1 MRAIASIGE
10 TIDGFLLTGR
20 LHAGGMA
27 AIWRVEHDVHPGPLV
42 MKLPLILDGD
52 DPAMIVSFEVEDMIL
67 QRLGGRHVPRFVASS
82 GLAQR
87 PYLVME
93 EIRGQSLEALA
104 ANGPLPASEVARIG
118 AALATALHDL
128 HRQHVTHL
136 DVKPGNVLMTADGTA
151 VLIDFGLSRHDQL
164 PDLLAEET
172 RLPIGTGAFIAP
184 EQLVGV
190 RGDLRSDI
198 FATGVVLYRLLTGRL
213 PFGDVEGR
221 AMRQRLW
228 RDPVPPSALVP
239 DCPPALQEIILRC
252 LEVDAGRR
260 HQTAAQLAYDLR
272 HLDAVTLTARAARA
286 TRDGIATVLRRRL
299 AAGSFRPSLPASTPV
314 AGRLSSAPLIAV
326 AVDLAE
332 GQAALAEA
340 LRTTVRRQLQ
350 LEPDARLTCLN
361 VLKVSRLGLDQM
373 VDEDGRSLHMQRLIE
388 LRHWAESL
396 GVPSDRVTHHV
407 LEAPDAAEA
416 LIAHAKRN
424 HVDHVIMG
432 ARAASPYRRYLG
444 SVSARV
450 VAETPCS
457 ITIVRLRTP
466 DDEREDAAIS
476 EPEPAA

>member
-1 MRAIASIGE
+1 MRAVATVGE
-10 TIDGFLLTGR
+10 TIDGFTLIGK

-27 AIWRVEHDVHPGPLV
+27 TIWRVEHEVHPGPLV

-52 DPAMIVSFEVEDMIL
+52 DPGMIVSFEVEDMIL
-67 QRLGGRHVPRFVASS
+67 QRLSGRHAPRFIASS
-82 GLAQR
+82 GLTQR

-93 EIRGQSLEALA
+93 QIRGRSLEEMSA
-104 ANGPLPASEVARIG
+104 AGPLPAEEVARIG
-118 AALATALHDL
+118 AAVATALHDL

-136 DVKPGNVLMTADGTA
+136 DVKPGNILMTEDGTA

-198 FATGVVLYRLLTGRL
+198 FATGAVLYRLLTGRL

-221 AMRQRLW
+221 AMRRRLW
-228 RDPVPPSALVP
+228 RDPVPPTAIVK

-252 LEVDAGRR
+252 LEVDAARR

-272 HLDAVTLTARAARA
+272 HLDSVALTSRA
-286 TRDGIATVLRRRL
+286 TRTTRDGFGTVLRRRL
-299 AAGSFRPSLPASTPV
+299 AAGTFRPSLPPSTPV

-332 GQAALAEA
+332 GQAPLAEA
-340 LRTTVRRQLQ
+340 LRGAVRRQLQ
-350 LEPDARLTCLN
+350 LEPDARLTCVN
-361 VLKVSRLGLDQM
+361 VLKVSRLGIEQM
-373 VDEDGRSLHMQRLIE
+373 VDEEGHSLHMQRLIE
-388 LRHWAESL
+388 LRHWSESL
-396 GVPSDRVTHHV
+396 GVPDERVTHHV
-407 LEAPDAAEA
+407 LEAPDPADA

-424 HVDHVIMG
+424 NVDHVIMG

-457 ITIVRLRTP
+457 ITIIRLRNP
-466 DDEREDAAIS
+466 DDHLEDG
-476 EPEPAA
+476 PLH